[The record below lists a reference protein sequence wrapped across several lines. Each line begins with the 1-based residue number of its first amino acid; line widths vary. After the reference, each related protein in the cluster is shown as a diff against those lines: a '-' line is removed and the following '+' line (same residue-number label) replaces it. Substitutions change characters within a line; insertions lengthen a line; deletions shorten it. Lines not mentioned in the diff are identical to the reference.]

1 MSSNTVFSKSH
12 ILIQKFKLKVKAN
25 VLIGINKT
33 TKVIDNN
40 SDPEKKVRIKSPLGF
55 FYEKTI
61 CSQTKAMITK
71 SREFY
76 FFIRRTEYLLS
87 YPVQY
92 SETGMEV
99 KSVSQEERPWNI
111 IPDDKS
117 LKDNEISWLFQKL
130 NLLFIELE
138 KEKSEIITQE
148 TYLGNDNNIVGIGI
162 PAILPKDVINF
173 QSVSEAR
180 SFVMKDL
187 FGYSKGPLQQTNNQ
201 KILSHG
207 FDLKS
212 SFRKDKEVS
221 K

>member
-1 MSSNTVFSKSH
+1 MSSNTVFFKSH

-33 TKVIDNN
+33 TKVID
-40 SDPEKKVRIKSPLGF
+40 SDDLEKKIRIKSPLGF

-92 SETGMEV
+92 SETGMEI
-99 KSVSQEERPWNI
+99 KGVSQEERPWNI
-111 IPDDKS
+111 IPGDKS

-138 KEKSEIITQE
+138 KEKPEIITKE
-148 TYLGNDNNIVGIGI
+148 TYLENDNNGIGI
-162 PAILPKDVINF
+162 PVILPENVINF
-173 QSVSEAR
+173 QSVSESR
-180 SFVMKDL
+180 STVMSDL
-187 FGYSKGPLQQTNNQ
+187 FGYPQGPLQQTNNQ

>member
-1 MSSNTVFSKSH
+1 MSSNTIFFKSH
-12 ILIQKFKLKVKAN
+12 ILIQRFKLKVKAN

-33 TKVIDNN
+33 TKVIDNG
-40 SDPEKKVRIKSPLGF
+40 DPEKKVRIKSPLGF

-61 CSQTKAMITK
+61 RSQVKAMITK
-71 SREFY
+71 SRDFY
-76 FFIRRTEYLLS
+76 FFTGRTEYLLS

-99 KSVSQEERPWNI
+99 KSISQEERPWNI
-111 IPDDKS
+111 IPRDKS

-138 KEKSEIITQE
+138 EEKSEIITQE
-148 TYLGNDNNIVGIGI
+148 TYLGNDNIVGIGI

-187 FGYSKGPLQQTNNQ
+187 FGYSEGPLQQTNNQ

>member
-33 TKVIDNN
+33 TTKVI

-187 FGYSKGPLQQTNNQ
+187 FGYSEGPLQQTNNQ

>member
-1 MSSNTVFSKSH
+1 MSSNTVFFKSH

-33 TKVIDNN
+33 TKVID
-40 SDPEKKVRIKSPLGF
+40 SGDLEKKVRIKSPLGF

-111 IPDDKS
+111 IPGDKS

-138 KEKSEIITQE
+138 KEKPEIITKE
-148 TYLGNDNNIVGIGI
+148 TYLENDNNGIGI
-162 PAILPKDVINF
+162 PVILPENVIDF
-173 QSVSEAR
+173 QSVSESR
-180 SFVMKDL
+180 STVMSDL
-187 FGYSKGPLQQTNNQ
+187 FGYSQGPLQQTNNQ

>member
-1 MSSNTVFSKSH
+1 MSSNTIFSKSH

-40 SDPEKKVRIKSPLGF
+40 GDSDKKVRIKSPLGF

-61 CSQTKAMITK
+61 HSQIKIMITK
-71 SREFY
+71 SRDFY
-76 FFIRRTEYLLS
+76 FFTGRTEYLLS

-148 TYLGNDNNIVGIGI
+148 TYLENDNIVGIGI
-162 PAILPKDVINF
+162 PAILPKDVIDF

-187 FGYSKGPLQQTNNQ
+187 FGYSEGPLQQTNNQ

-212 SFRKDKEVS
+212 SFRKDKEIS

>member
-1 MSSNTVFSKSH
+1 MSGNTVFSKSH

-187 FGYSKGPLQQTNNQ
+187 FGYSEGPLQQTNNQ